1 MRNCLIRVACHYAI
15 ILPTGRDVTV
25 GLCGCTKLQTEPVE
39 EELTVNAA
47 KRKVIQWAFLGPPG
61 MTSWTWKFRHRGP
74 GQRNCLKSELYAPTE
89 GSSSTRTTPAQVTQA
104 PPGLSDTAVAN
115 MQRALAVVS
124 LAFAFSAR
132 ALNRPVTAAAARVK
146 RLSRDEEIKL
156 ADIAQRNGR
165 RARRARA
172 ALVAANGGL
181 AVALA
186 RAYANPPYATADD
199 LAQEAYLGLARAA
212 ERFDGTRGVRFS
224 TYATPWVRAACA
236 AWLRRTAYSTR
247 VPERVATLAARARRA
262 STRLEAADGVA
273 PSLDDI
279 ALAVNSSAASV
290 DAALAAAARSTGA
303 ELDAPAIGDV
313 SLGATLADATELG
326 GGDLRSDLGAALAAA
341 LGDDELR
348 VVRLRYGLDDGIV
361 RSTRDCAQVLGVGR
375 ETVRQTCLRAFRRL
389 RGTHAGEALLDYV
402 D

>member
-1 MRNCLIRVACHYAI
+1 
-15 ILPTGRDVTV
+15 
-25 GLCGCTKLQTEPVE
+25 
-39 EELTVNAA
+39 
-47 KRKVIQWAFLGPPG
+47 
-61 MTSWTWKFRHRGP
+61 
-74 GQRNCLKSELYAPTE
+74 
-89 GSSSTRTTPAQVTQA
+89 
-104 PPGLSDTAVAN
+104 

-156 ADIAQRNGR
+156 ADIAQRASRQKVKRDALAAELGRPPTAEEWAGRVKEHKCALARAQRNG
-165 RARRARA
+165 RRARA

-186 RAYANPPYATADD
+186 RAYANPPFATADD

-262 STRLEAADGVA
+262 STRLEAAGGVA

>member
-1 MRNCLIRVACHYAI
+1 M
-15 ILPTGRDVTV
+15 D
-25 GLCGCTKLQTEPVE
+25 
-39 EELTVNAA
+39 
-47 KRKVIQWAFLGPPG
+47 F
-61 MTSWTWKFRHRGP
+61 SF
-74 GQRNCLKSELYAPTE
+74 S
-89 GSSSTRTTPAQVTQA
+89 RTTPGSSNTGAASPSLTL
-104 PPGLSDTAVAN
+104 PPQI

-236 AWLRRTAYSTR
+236 AWLRRTAYLTR

-262 STRLEAADGVA
+262 STRLEAAGGVA

>member
-1 MRNCLIRVACHYAI
+1 MPRT
-15 ILPTGRDVTV
+15 LPRGARCQ
-25 GLCGCTKLQTEPVE
+25 LC
-39 EELTVNAA
+39 
-47 KRKVIQWAFLGPPG
+47 
-61 MTSWTWKFRHRGP
+61 
-74 GQRNCLKSELYAPTE
+74 AP
-89 GSSSTRTTPAQVTQA
+89 R
-104 PPGLSDTAVAN
+104 
-115 MQRALAVVS
+115 S
-124 LAFAFSAR
+124 LW
-132 ALNRPVTAAAARVK
+132 P
-146 RLSRDEEIKL
+146 
-156 ADIAQRNGR
+156 
-165 RARRARA
+165 
-172 ALVAANGGL
+172 
-181 AVALA
+181 
-186 RAYANPPYATADD
+186 
-199 LAQEAYLGLARAA
+199 
-212 ERFDGTRGVRFS
+212 
-224 TYATPWVRAACA
+224 
-236 AWLRRTAYSTR
+236 
-247 VPERVATLAARARRA
+247 
-262 STRLEAADGVA
+262 
-273 PSLDDI
+273 LDDI

>member
-1 MRNCLIRVACHYAI
+1 
-15 ILPTGRDVTV
+15 
-25 GLCGCTKLQTEPVE
+25 
-39 EELTVNAA
+39 
-47 KRKVIQWAFLGPPG
+47 
-61 MTSWTWKFRHRGP
+61 
-74 GQRNCLKSELYAPTE
+74 
-89 GSSSTRTTPAQVTQA
+89 
-104 PPGLSDTAVAN
+104 

-156 ADIAQRNGR
+156 ADIAQRASRNKLKRDALAAELGRPPTAEEWAGRVKEHKCALARAQRNGR

-273 PSLDDI
+273 PSLDNI

-290 DAALAAAARSTGA
+290 DAALAAAARST
-303 ELDAPAIGDV
+303 
-313 SLGATLADATELG
+313 T
-326 GGDLRSDLGAALAAA
+326 
-341 LGDDELR
+341 
-348 VVRLRYGLDDGIV
+348 
-361 RSTRDCAQVLGVGR
+361 
-375 ETVRQTCLRAFRRL
+375 
-389 RGTHAGEALLDYV
+389 
-402 D
+402 